1 MKEFCQEVVTIP
13 VGFDE
18 IEQEF
23 TKIEEQFENILNSMN
38 GFQEVYEEWSE
49 WFQLATKELNE
60 CQTFQA
66 NAIEE
71 MSENLDRIQVC

>member
-1 MKEFCQEVVTIP
+1 
-13 VGFDE
+13 
-18 IEQEF
+18 
-23 TKIEEQFENILNSMN
+23 MN